1 MIRLPFHVLRRH
13 NSTASAALVDSF
25 DRRHSYLRMSLTERC
40 NLRCTYCMPLNGV
53 ELSSPEKLMSFE
65 EQKRAITIFSTLG
78 MTKIRFT
85 GGEPTLNK
93 NLPELIRHA
102 RLDSGV
108 QSAGITTNGETR

>member
-1 MIRLPFHVLRRH
+1 
-13 NSTASAALVDSF
+13 
-25 DRRHSYLRMSLTERC
+25 
-40 NLRCTYCMPLNGV
+40 MPLNGV
-53 ELSSPEKLMSFE
+53 ELTSAEKLMTFE

-102 RLDSGV
+102 RLNSAV
-108 QSAGITTNGETR
+108 QSIGITTNGNAQQR